1 MLQRE
6 KKTGG
11 RPGVGEEEKHTSVGG
26 GRPESSVI
34 DNVSVVN
41 YTNSP
46 TDKKTLQNIL
56 KSVNI

>member
-46 TDKKTLQNIL
+46 TENNNQF
-56 KSVNI
+56 

>member
-34 DNVSVVN
+34 DNCS
-41 YTNSP
+41 YIG
-46 TDKKTLQNIL
+46 LQAEGVAQI
-56 KSVNI
+56 KDVYHHAWI